1 MQFETLIWYVSD
13 NLLSN
18 NNIIMKE
25 KETVGKNSCSAD
37 IAWIV
42 LSRRTRWIHII
53 ILILS
58 SLLTPLISS
67 NGKTNTYIV
76 QYDIFLKVV
85 LRLLFDEKKNVYQK
99 TLLWNSSWV
108 SCETAEIVHLTI
120 VKVGVKYSKHVYFN
134 ILEGVNFDLN
144 L

>member
-1 MQFETLIWYVSD
+1 MQFETLIWYISD

-37 IAWIV
+37 IAWII

-67 NGKTNTYIV
+67 NGKNKYMYREILYI
-76 QYDIFLKVV
+76 FKS
-85 LRLLFDEKKNVYQK
+85 RLATFIRWKKNVYQK